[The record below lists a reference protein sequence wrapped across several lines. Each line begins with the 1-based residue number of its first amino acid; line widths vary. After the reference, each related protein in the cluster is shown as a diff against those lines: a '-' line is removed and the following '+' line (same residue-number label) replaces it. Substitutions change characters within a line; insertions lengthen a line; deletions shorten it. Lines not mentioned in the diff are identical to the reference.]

1 MSKKYLRLAICTTI
15 LTMVYY
21 SWMIWSWVHLDKVK
35 INKGRYRDSK
45 SETEFG
51 TSNERCLENL
61 PTLDD
66 LNRKLGEEPP
76 TYSFWIKE
84 PKYQCDSVLKI
95 NTSSGASYVVKIVD
109 SYNDEVIM
117 MFYLPSGVSEE
128 IDIPSGRFQ
137 IRYTSG
143 TRWFGEDEMFGPT
156 AAYAKADRDFTFSKG
171 SGYELTLYRV
181 KNGNLRTSF
190 MRKEDF

>member
-1 MSKKYLRLAICTTI
+1 M
-15 LTMVYY
+15 
-21 SWMIWSWVHLDKVK
+21 
-35 INKGRYRDSK
+35 
-45 SETEFG
+45 
-51 TSNERCLENL
+51 
-61 PTLDD
+61 
-66 LNRKLGEEPP
+66 
-76 TYSFWIKE
+76 
-84 PKYQCDSVLKI
+84 YQCDSVLKI